1 MAFDFILMLTEN
13 DRTIADARARL
24 DEALEGGVRHIGF
37 KDVGLPLPELR
48 ALATAIRDAGGRSY
62 LEVVSLDAESE
73 MASARAAVDLDVDVL
88 LGGTRAEDVTAIT
101 RHHPIRY
108 YPFPG
113 RITGHPSV
121 LEGPEAAISWPPH
134 ARLRRWNMCT
144 GSTCWPTGIPET
156 CPQLMAS
163 VSAAVAKPVIV
174 AGSID
179 SAERVEAAATS
190 GAQGFTVGTAAL
202 AGAFRAESDGFAGQV
217 RAIMAITARAQAMST
232 APRRIALVAHDT
244 RKTHLSAWVTRHA
257 GQLARH
263 RIVCTGG
270 TGRVLAR
277 TTPELSIDRLQ
288 RGGRGGDQQL
298 AAMIATG
305 GLDAVVF
312 FADPTVPHSGD
323 VDLQALTRLTVIHDI
338 PLALGPSSAGSS
350 GGGIAGVRGVLTAR
364 LWASLPRSP
373 QIVSEITAKT
383 FPTRRNSAANRG
395 HCQCHGNGGLSLPR
409 SPYQPSLTGLGSH
422 HSPDATPFFCTAPP
436 GARPSLGS
444 M

>member
-13 DRTIADARARL
+13 DRTIPDARARI

-37 KDVGLPLPELR
+37 KDVGLPFADLR

-73 MASARAAVDLDVDVL
+73 IASARAAVDLDVDVL
-88 LGGTRAEDVTAIT
+88 LGGTRAVEVTEIT
-101 RHHPIRY
+101 RHHPVRY

-113 RITGHPSV
+113 QITGHPSV
-121 LEGPEAAISWPPH
+121 LEGPESAIVASARALAALEH
-134 ARLRRWNMCT
+134 VHGLDLLAYRFT
-144 GSTCWPTGIPET
+144 GDVPA
-156 CPQLMAS
+156 LMAQ
-163 VSAAVAKPVIV
+163 VSGAVVKPVIV

-179 SAERVEAAATS
+179 RAERVESAARA

-202 AGAFRAESDGFAGQV
+202 AGAFPAETEGFAGQV
-217 RAIMAITARAQAMST
+217 RAILAITARARAMST

-244 RKTHLSAWVTRHA
+244 RKSHLSAWVTRHA
-257 GQLARH
+257 AQLAQH

-270 TGRVLAR
+270 TGRVLAHSLPDLR
-277 TTPELSIDRLQ
+277 IQRLQ

-305 GLDAVVF
+305 GLDAVIF

-338 PLALGPSSAGSS
+338 PLALGPSAADALVAG
-350 GGGIAGVRGVLTAR
+350 L
-364 LWASLPRSP
+364 
-373 QIVSEITAKT
+373 
-383 FPTRRNSAANRG
+383 
-395 HCQCHGNGGLSLPR
+395 
-409 SPYQPSLTGLGSH
+409 LG
-422 HSPDATPFFCTAPP
+422 PLA
-436 GARPSLGS
+436 
-444 M
+444 

>member
-1 MAFDFILMLTEN
+1 MGFDFILMLTEN
-13 DRTIADARARL
+13 DRTIPDARARL
-24 DEALEGGVRHIGF
+24 EEALEGGVRHIGF
-37 KDVGLPLPELR
+37 KDVGLPLPDLR
-48 ALATAIRDAGGRSY
+48 ALADAIRAAGGRSY

-88 LGGTRAEDVTAIT
+88 LGGTRAAEVTEVT
-101 RHHPIRY
+101 RHHPVRY

-121 LEGPEAAISWPPH
+121 LEGPERDIVASARALAALEH
-134 ARLRRWNMCT
+134 VHGLDLLAYRYT
-144 GSTCWPTGIPET
+144 GDVPR
-156 CPQLMAS
+156 LMAA
-163 VSAAVAKPVIV
+163 VSAEVAKPVIV

-179 SAERVEAAATS
+179 SAERVETAAAA

-202 AGAFRAESDGFAGQV
+202 AGAFPAETEGFAGQV
-217 RAIMAITARAQAMST
+217 RAILAITARAQALST

-244 RKTHLSAWVTRHA
+244 RKAHLSAWVTRHA
-257 GQLARH
+257 GRLSAH

-277 TTPELSIDRLQ
+277 TAPGLTIQRLQ

-305 GLDAVVF
+305 ELDAVVF

-338 PLALGPSSAGSS
+338 PLALGPSAADLLVAGLI
-350 GGGIAGVRGVLTAR
+350 GPR
-364 LWASLPRSP
+364 AS
-373 QIVSEITAKT
+373 
-383 FPTRRNSAANRG
+383 
-395 HCQCHGNGGLSLPR
+395 
-409 SPYQPSLTGLGSH
+409 
-422 HSPDATPFFCTAPP
+422 
-436 GARPSLGS
+436 
-444 M
+444 